1 MTISKDRLFRHLAM
15 LRLIP
20 RAPRSISA
28 PELLEKLRAEQFE
41 IDLRSLQRDLAGRLS
56 LDFPLQCDERER
68 PYRWSF
74 PKDAPQFG
82 FPALDTPTA
91 LAFVVAERHLRKL
104 LPPCVLSLLT
114 PHFDLAHRQ
123 IFGMERNPLAHW
135 AASVRALP
143 NGKALEPAEVD
154 PHIWDQVAMALL
166 ERRQLEIRYLS
177 RSKGEHKTLR
187 VHPAGMVSRHSV
199 SYLIGM
205 VEGYADARQFALHR
219 IEAANCLD
227 EPAREPAGFDVDD
240 YIQKGGFNNPG
251 PVGQQMLVADVA
263 PQVAWLLRETPLSA
277 EQSLKPLP
285 ESDWQRLRAEVP
297 DDQET
302 LWWLFGLGEHVR
314 IHAPESWILAIKT
327 RAESMVKLYS
337 QPHAPA
343 STTLSNHQPKGS
355 RS

>member
-1 MTISKDRLFRHLAM
+1 
-15 LRLIP
+15 
-20 RAPRSISA
+20 
-28 PELLEKLRAEQFE
+28 
-41 IDLRSLQRDLAGRLS
+41 
-56 LDFPLQCDERER
+56 
-68 PYRWSF
+68 
-74 PKDAPQFG
+74 
-82 FPALDTPTA
+82 
-91 LAFVVAERHLRKL
+91 
-104 LPPCVLSLLT
+104 
-114 PHFDLAHRQ
+114 
-123 IFGMERNPLAHW
+123 
-135 AASVRALP
+135 
-143 NGKALEPAEVD
+143 
-154 PHIWDQVAMALL
+154 
-166 ERRQLEIRYLS
+166 
-177 RSKGEHKTLR
+177 
-187 VHPAGMVSRHSV
+187 MVSRHSV
-199 SYLIGM
+199 SYLIGR

-251 PVGQQMLVADVA
+251 PVGQQALVADVA

-285 ESDWQRLRAEVP
+285 KSDWQRLRAEVP

-314 IHAPESWILAIKT
+314 IHAPKSWILAIKT

-343 STTLSNHQPKGS
+343 PAGLSNHPPKRS